1 VPPIKAKAARALDKA
16 KRAADE
22 AGAATFGQAADVP
35 KYPDKLLIY
44 LAKKEQRPINGSLPT
59 VNLWLGG
66 RSRYSAVSRR
76 HLIGAYSDRLSH
88 HPTAD

>member
-59 VNLWLGG
+59 VNLWLPWQI
-66 RSRYSAVSRR
+66 AILRR
-76 HLIGAYSDRLSH
+76 FSSTPHRCVFGPAISPPNS
-88 HPTAD
+88 